1 MKKQIFK
8 EDFMKA
14 RLLFSVLILACGLLC
29 LTSGCDLKGTGT
41 LTLNLT
47 DDPGEYEEVFITFSE
62 VSVHRG
68 EEQDEVEGT
77 LPNEGEDEEQNEEDD
92 DSYWIVISEEEQG
105 YDLLTLKDAYTL
117 LAGVDLEE
125 GIYTQIRLKIVDGN
139 DANGDPKTYVKLVGD
154 DTKYPLEVPSGTK
167 SGLKLIHPFRITADS
182 ETVLYLDFDAE
193 ESVKQT
199 GNGQYKLKPTIAILS
214 DLSPNQ
220 GIQGRVYE
228 NESKTGIP
236 DAGVSAYAYTE
247 GVTGDGDESPVASTS
262 TDEEGDFKLP
272 LPAGTYTL
280 KVEASGYETI
290 TTAPIAVE
298 VEEWTLEDIPLSS
311 SAS

>member
-1 MKKQIFK
+1 
-8 EDFMKA
+8 MKA
-14 RLLFSVLILACGLLC
+14 KLLFSVLILACGLLC

-41 LTLNLT
+41 LTLNLA

-62 VSVHRG
+62 ISVHRG
-68 EEQDEVEGT
+68 EEQDE
-77 LPNEGEDEEQNEEDD
+77 GEDEEEEEEEAD

-117 LAGVDLEE
+117 LADADLEE

-139 DANGDPKTYVKLVGD
+139 DADGYPKTYVKLVGD
-154 DTKYPLEVPSGTK
+154 DTKYPLEVPSGTTP
-167 SGLKLIHPFRITADS
+167 GLKLIHPFRITADG

-193 ESVKQT
+193 ASVKQT

-220 GIQGRVYE
+220 GIKGTVYD
-228 NESKTGIP
+228 NQSSIGIP
-236 DAGVSAYAYTE
+236 DAGLCAYEYTE
-247 GVTGDGDESPVASTS
+247 AVTAEGDESPVASTS

-280 KVEASGYETI
+280 KVEAAGYETLTTPPI
-290 TTAPIAVE
+290 TVE
-298 VEEWTLEDIPLSS
+298 AEEWTLEDIPLNS